1 MKITLPGNSAPRPR
15 PMVPTVCL
23 TDEAYDILLS
33 LSTDYNVSMRKIAS
47 AIIVSAFANLEIEKE
62 DDSNE

>member
-1 MKITLPGNSAPRPR
+1 MKITIPSTSTPRPR
-15 PMVPTVCL
+15 PTVPTVCL

>member
-1 MKITLPGNSAPRPR
+1 MKITIPSNSTPRPR
-15 PMVPTVCL
+15 PSVPTVCL

-47 AIIVSAFANLEIEKE
+47 AIIVNAFATLEIEKE
-62 DDSNE
+62 DDSRE